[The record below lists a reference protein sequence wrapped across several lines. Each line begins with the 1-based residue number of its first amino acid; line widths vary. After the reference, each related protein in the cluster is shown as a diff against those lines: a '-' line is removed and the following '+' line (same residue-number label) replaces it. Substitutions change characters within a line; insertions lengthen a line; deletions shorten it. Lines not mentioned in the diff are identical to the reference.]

1 MQENLLRSIPA
12 TLACIVLLTPIGCG
26 GGGSS
31 SSSGGGEKTYTLGGT
46 LAGLSDGQS
55 VSLENDGG
63 DNLTLSASGAFSFPM
78 QLATGT
84 AYAITVQSHT
94 PGIAC
99 SVSNGSGTV
108 GSSDV
113 TGIGVSCSAGTERI
127 LYSFGA
133 NATDGQE
140 PYAGVMIDSAGNLHG
155 TTQIGGAN
163 GVGTVFKITAAGTET
178 ILHSFGAS
186 AVDGQTPRAGV
197 IMDSAGNLYGTTS
210 KGGANQIGTVFKI
223 DTAGTETILYS
234 FGARANDGAVPYG
247 GLIMDSA
254 GNLYGTTSGGGS
266 GGTGTVYKIDP
277 AGTETILYSFGIGNT
292 DGTNPYGAP
301 IMDSA
306 GNLYGTTTQG
316 GANFEGAVFRL
327 SAAGMETILH
337 SFWATAADGLVPT
350 GGLIVDSAGNLYG
363 TTAQGG
369 ANVSGTVFRID
380 AAGTET
386 TLYSF
391 GASATDGRGPGPYT
405 GLIMDSS
412 GSLYGTTG
420 NGGANYIDNVGGD
433 GTVFKISATGTET
446 ILHSF
451 GASATDGLVPF
462 AGLIVDSAG
471 NLYGTT
477 VNGGTNFGT
486 TMNGEVNGGGTVFV
500 ID

>member
-1 MQENLLRSIPA
+1 MQKDPLRNIPVML
-12 TLACIVLLTPIGCG
+12 TCIVLLAPIGCG

-31 SSSGGGEKTYTLGGT
+31 SSSGSGETTYTLGGT
-46 LAGLSDGQS
+46 LAGLSAGQS
-55 VSLENDGG
+55 VGLEDNGG
-63 DNLTLSASGAFSFPM
+63 DKLTLSANGAFSFPM
-78 QLATGT
+78 RLAAGT

-113 TGIGVSCSAGTERI
+113 TGIGVSCSVGTERI

-140 PYAGVMIDSAGNLHG
+140 PYAGVITDSAGNLYG
-155 TTQIGGAN
+155 TTQTGGAN
-163 GVGTVFKITAAGTET
+163 GLGTVFKITAAGTET
-178 ILHSFGAS
+178 ILHSFGSS
-186 AVDGQTPRAGV
+186 ATDGQTPRAGV
-197 IMDSAGNLYGTTS
+197 IMDNAGNLYGTTS

-234 FGARANDGAVPYG
+234 FGARANDGMDPDG

-254 GNLYGTTSGGGS
+254 RNLYGMTSVGGS

-277 AGTETILYSFGIGNT
+277 ADTETILYSFGIGNT
-292 DGTNPYGAP
+292 DGAGPYGGL

-316 GANFEGAVFRL
+316 GANFEGTVFKIT
-327 SAAGMETILH
+327 AAGTETILH
-337 SFWATAADGLVPT
+337 SFGATATDGLVPT
-350 GGLIVDSAGNLYG
+350 AGLIMDRAGNLYG

-369 ANVSGTVFRID
+369 ANVLGTVFKID

-386 TLYSF
+386 ILYSF
-391 GASATDGRGPGPYT
+391 A
-405 GLIMDSS
+405 
-412 GSLYGTTG
+412 
-420 NGGANYIDNVGGD
+420 
-433 GTVFKISATGTET
+433 
-446 ILHSF
+446 
-451 GASATDGLVPF
+451 ASATDGLAPF
-462 AGLIVDSAG
+462 AGLTVDSAG

-477 VNGGTNFGT
+477 VNGGANFGT